1 MGGRHLSDGNDEFC
15 KVHGGFRARRIQLL
29 CAAGR
34 GGSGTALHYGANALA
49 NADDNHNAA
58 AGNHVPDTQP
68 NAPDDDGAHDRAHA
82 ITHTYAIVGPHSGT
96 YSTAHTHAYAL
107 ANRIADFRTDAQ
119 PHARPGCLLCGWEL
133 PCR

>member
-1 MGGRHLSDGNDEFC
+1 
-15 KVHGGFRARRIQLL
+15 
-29 CAAGR
+29 
-34 GGSGTALHYGANALA
+34 LA

-107 ANRIADFRTDAQ
+107 ANRIADFRADGRT
-119 PHARPGCLLCGWEL
+119 HAVPKVRLRNASCWADQSFRIYRARVCFAV
-133 PCR
+133 